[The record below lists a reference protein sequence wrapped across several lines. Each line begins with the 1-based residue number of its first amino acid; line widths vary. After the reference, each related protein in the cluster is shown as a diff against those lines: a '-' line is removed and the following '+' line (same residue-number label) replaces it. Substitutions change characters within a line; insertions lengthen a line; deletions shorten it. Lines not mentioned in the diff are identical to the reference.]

1 MSMLMQEGAES
12 IGVFYNIYCHW
23 SKGFWNQAPS
33 VLLPGPG
40 LTRPSNRGIPKYHLA
55 GHTDSCYTRFSLN
68 NMHGVGRL
76 DAEGCERA
84 WADLNQASGSTAEKG
99 PGARIDSL
107 NHCMQDWN
115 WRKTIGMGKQYPY
128 LRRMCISIPNL
139 SFTATRKMDRCVE
152 DGQ

>member
-1 MSMLMQEGAES
+1 MSMLMHKGAES
-12 IGVFYNIYCHW
+12 IGVFYDIYCHW
-23 SKGFWNQAPS
+23 SKGFWNHVPS

-40 LTRPSNRGIPKYHLA
+40 LSRPSNFFGGIPKYHLA
-55 GHTDSCYTRFSLN
+55 GHTDSCYACFSRN

-99 PGARIDSL
+99 PGSRIDAL

-115 WRKTIGMGKQYPY
+115 WKKTIGMGK
-128 LRRMCISIPNL
+128 LIFHL
-139 SFTATRKMDRCVE
+139 
-152 DGQ
+152 